1 MNINYSRKQSQI
13 YEQSLVKLNL
23 LQDIL
28 FEVKN
33 IESAQRGYLLTRDD
47 SFLKSYKDNKL
58 MLTEKIK
65 ESNSVFSVKE
75 LRQIKFD
82 SIQLIIQNRIRF
94 ADSSIN
100 KFRNLDK
107 DTVVKFVASGRG
119 VVMMTFVQQKIES
132 AAHQYMEEAKSFNA
146 INKSQINYRL
156 GYFLMI
162 VVFFVVVILYNYML
176 IRRDAAIQKDKE
188 LLLQQFKED
197 LECQVNQKTK
207 EINNINNH
215 LQQSN
220 DRFLLIAE
228 AANEALWDWDM
239 KSNNIW
245 GNELYLTVLNKKEND
260 ANNYNDF
267 ISRIHPDDYD
277 HVMNSFNDCIKEKR
291 RKISFEFKFDD
302 KKGGWLYLINRAIVL
317 YDENGE
323 PYRTLGSFED
333 ITAAKNATLEIQKE
347 KNISDSLIES
357 LPGVFYMFDSNKKFI
372 RWNKNLTEITG
383 YYPQDMEHLDPFSF
397 LADDQIQLVSS
408 KIANVF
414 EKGIDHVEADLLTKD
429 KRRIPYFFTGVK
441 VNING
446 EDFLMGVGLDISERV
461 GYQEQLKALAL
472 NLQQIREEERT
483 NISREIHDELGQQL
497 TGLKM
502 SLSILKRK
510 ISPDNDDSLQ
520 KINDAIS
527 ITNDAMIAVRR
538 ISAQLRPSILD
549 DLGLLAAM
557 EWQSEEFEKR
567 YGIHTEF
574 ISNQTNLDELSTEI
588 KTGIFRIYQES
599 LTNVLKHAKATKVDT
614 SLHIDNN
621 LITLAVA
628 DNGIGFDAD
637 EIEKKRTFGML
648 GIKERTSLLKGSCLF
663 FGKPGLGTTVLVKIP
678 ISV

>member
-1 MNINYSRKQSQI
+1 
-13 YEQSLVKLNL
+13 
-23 LQDIL
+23 
-28 FEVKN
+28 
-33 IESAQRGYLLTRDD
+33 
-47 SFLKSYKDNKL
+47 
-58 MLTEKIK
+58 
-65 ESNSVFSVKE
+65 
-75 LRQIKFD
+75 
-82 SIQLIIQNRIRF
+82 
-94 ADSSIN
+94 
-100 KFRNLDK
+100 
-107 DTVVKFVASGRG
+107 
-119 VVMMTFVQQKIES
+119 
-132 AAHQYMEEAKSFNA
+132 
-146 INKSQINYRL
+146 
-156 GYFLMI
+156 
-162 VVFFVVVILYNYML
+162 
-176 IRRDAAIQKDKE
+176 
-188 LLLQQFKED
+188 
-197 LECQVNQKTK
+197 
-207 EINNINNH
+207 
-215 LQQSN
+215 
-220 DRFLLIAE
+220 
-228 AANEALWDWDM
+228 
-239 KSNNIW
+239 
-245 GNELYLTVLNKKEND
+245 
-260 ANNYNDF
+260 
-267 ISRIHPDDYD
+267 
-277 HVMNSFNDCIKEKR
+277 
-291 RKISFEFKFDD
+291 
-302 KKGGWLYLINRAIVL
+302 
-317 YDENGE
+317 
-323 PYRTLGSFED
+323 
-333 ITAAKNATLEIQKE
+333 
-347 KNISDSLIES
+347 
-357 LPGVFYMFDSNKKFI
+357 MFDSNKKFI
-372 RWNKNLTEITG
+372 RWNKNLSEITG
-383 YYPQDMEHLDPFSF
+383 YYPEDMEHLNPFSF
-397 LADDQIQLVSS
+397 LADDQIELVSS

-621 LITLAVA
+621 LITLAIT